1 MVLAGVSCFSILL
14 FFIESLNAET
24 VFLKDGSII
33 EGRIIYDSAGTVAVK
48 DKESKTRTI
57 QRANIMRILYTD
69 LYMGKVYVQK
79 TDGKNIIAYMVDEDR
94 DTYTFRRELFNP
106 EEFKLRRDQVL
117 FMARG
122 NPSGLQGEADT
133 DRVGLKW
140 FPPYNQV
147 KKYNVYIKGPED
159 KKFRLADVS
168 KSLNF
173 TVKKLNSN
181 TKYYFYVT
189 AIDSAGDESLPSNE
203 FTVVTKNILPGAPAD
218 ITLSKKISPD
228 GKSFS
233 VSVSWNEAV
242 DPDGKIVSYEIW
254 NMEGE
259 GKPSGKVKERTY
271 TISGLD
277 SGKIYSFALRSV
289 DDKGGFSEFEKFTV
303 SLTMQ
308 WAGSVRGGIYF
319 PGGDISDSADTGY
332 GVFASL
338 ERRLPWISGA
348 FAGVQTGCVYFP
360 GAKTGVEN
368 LIMAPAE
375 ALISYKYE
383 ADHWIFG
390 GIFSGG
396 VTWSRLEYFYEKKIN
411 GSPDILVKNAFDPSG
426 GAALFIYW
434 APFDRVMLGLI
445 TEFHA
450 VYETG
455 GMMNYYG
462 GGLTCGYRF

>member
-1 MVLAGVSCFSILL
+1 
-14 FFIESLNAET
+14 
-24 VFLKDGSII
+24 
-33 EGRIIYDSAGTVAVK
+33 
-48 DKESKTRTI
+48 
-57 QRANIMRILYTD
+57 
-69 LYMGKVYVQK
+69 MGKVYVQK

-133 DRVGLKW
+133 GRVDLKW

-147 KKYNVYIKGPED
+147 KKYNIYIKGPED
-159 KKFRLADVS
+159 KKFRLADES
-168 KSLNF
+168 KSLSS
-173 TVKKLNSN
+173 TVKKLRSN
-181 TKYYFYVT
+181 TKYFFYVT
-189 AIDSAGDESLPSNE
+189 AIDSAGDESMPSNE
-203 FTVVTKNILPGAPAD
+203 FTVVTKNILPGAPAG
-218 ITLSKKISPD
+218 ITISKKISPD

-233 VSVSWNEAV
+233 VALSWNEAV
-242 DPDGKIVSYEIW
+242 DPDGKIEAYEIW

-259 GKPSGKVKERTY
+259 GKLSGKVKERSY

-277 SGKIYSFALRSV
+277 AGKIYNYALRAV
-289 DDKGGFSEFEKFTV
+289 DNKGGFSEFEKFTV
-303 SLTMQ
+303 SLTML
-308 WAGSVRGGIYF
+308 WAGSVRGGVYF
-319 PGGDISDSADTGY
+319 PAGEISDYADTGY

-338 ERRLPWISGA
+338 ERRLPWIGGA

-375 ALISYKYE
+375 ALISYRYE
-383 ADHWIFG
+383 AGDWIFSG
-390 GIFSGG
+390 MLSGG

-411 GSPDILVKNAFDPSG
+411 GSPDIRVENAFDPSG

-434 APFDRVMLGLI
+434 APFDRVMLGLGA
-445 TEFHA
+445 EFHG
-450 VYETG
+450 VYETE